1 MTSYWA
7 AVYKI
12 ATSAKDLNIEI
23 TTKQANFQ
31 EKIYIFFQS
40 KISSLLPPGKRRFWA
55 TFVLWRNFTEIW
67 FQVPSKFKDSL
78 VIEILLFSFRTKG
91 SGNWDLSFN
100 IMAQQMSKS
109 WGKNKFQVS
118 VSHSF
123 TSEWKVEKTCL

>member
-40 KISSLLPPGKRRFWA
+40 KISLLLPPGKRRFWA
-55 TFVLWRNFTEIW
+55 TFFL
-67 FQVPSKFKDSL
+67 
-78 VIEILLFSFRTKG
+78 
-91 SGNWDLSFN
+91 
-100 IMAQQMSKS
+100 
-109 WGKNKFQVS
+109 
-118 VSHSF
+118 
-123 TSEWKVEKTCL
+123 